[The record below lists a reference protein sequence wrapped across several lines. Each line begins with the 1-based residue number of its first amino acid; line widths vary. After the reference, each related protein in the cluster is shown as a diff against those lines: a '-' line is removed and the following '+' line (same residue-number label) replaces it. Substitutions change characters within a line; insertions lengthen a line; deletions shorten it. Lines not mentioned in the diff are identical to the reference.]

1 MLSRE
6 LQRQV
11 RSSISTTRLDNMKK
25 LLLLFGL
32 LVTCPL
38 IGQTPN
44 YPYSTVQVPGA
55 TGGPPQAGGVNATQ
69 YEINGVPISSSACSG
84 GPCLPLAGGTMTGAT
99 GGAPAAGGINATQ
112 YLQNGMPVGATF
124 DTADA
129 TLWDVFDLHE
139 GSGGTLTGIVNGNT
153 CTFTPTTN
161 QLSWSGNSLV
171 FASGNFQTGI
181 SCAGATNAVIVQVV
195 VDWSTGANSESH
207 YGLFG
212 VANAPVAP
220 IELSIDGYN
229 NNGFAGIPAIT
240 GITGTQYGLA
250 SAGNQ
255 YQVWTEEAGAST
267 YVFKDNL
274 GIAPTNANAGTLTW
288 GVTTP
293 SANATVIGAVTDSLG
308 CTAIANCILRN
319 ATVLG
324 FAIYTSA
331 ASSYSALQTL
341 VSRNETAWAQIAAN
355 HGFQLGPFVNGSPI
369 TKNILFCNGTSIE
382 AGFPVGTNLCAG
394 SLTGLSTST
403 YQPLNAAVPSAR
415 LAASVANLTQAA
427 FYAASPSANSIIAFH
442 GDACTNDMGNGS
454 VTAAACFNNLQ
465 TTVTAYRKLGFTPVL
480 IGTQISRTGQDTN
493 KNTWNAL
500 VRASANMLGYTLCDI
515 AANPLVGADG
525 AYASSTYFQADGI
538 HLKAAGQ
545 AQYAPTIAACVQSAQ
560 GATSSAPT
568 LVSANSYSMTPADNY
583 LVQTITGAAT
593 ATLPDCVGLTGYTY
607 QITNV
612 NAGASATTV
621 SGANSETITGSATI
635 AANVTARFTA
645 QLTSASAGG
654 CYWIRTQ

>member
-1 MLSRE
+1 MRNLA
-6 LQRQV
+6 L
-11 RSSISTTRLDNMKK
+11 T
-25 LLLLFGL
+25 LLLAFGALSAGAQAFSPRNGLCLNPSGVWIPINTGVLGAAAVSYQPINL
-32 LVTCPL
+32 L
-38 IGQTPN
+38 GEN
-44 YPYSTVQVPGA
+44 S
-55 TGGPPQAGGVNATQ
+55 
-69 YEINGVPISSSACSG
+69 NGKWYGLACDASG
-84 GPCLPLAGGTMTGAT
+84 NLTI
-99 GGAPAAGGINATQ
+99 APA
-112 YLQNGMPVGATF
+112 F
-124 DTADA
+124 DTGDA

-139 GSGGTLTGIVNGNT
+139 GSGGTLTGIVNGHT

-161 QLSWSGNSLV
+161 QLSWSGLSLV
-171 FASGNFQTGI
+171 FATGNFQTGI
-181 SCAGATNAVIVQVV
+181 ACTGATNAAIVQVV
-195 VDWSTGANSESH
+195 VNWNTGANSESH

-255 YQVWTEEAGAST
+255 YQVWTEQAGAST

-288 GVTTP
+288 GATTP
-293 SANATVIGAVTDSLG
+293 SANATVIGAATDSLG
-308 CTAIANCILRN
+308 CTAIANCIMRN
-319 ATVLG
+319 ATILG

-331 ASSYSALQTL
+331 APSYSALQTL
-341 VSRNETAWAQIAAN
+341 VSRNEVAWTQIAAN

-382 AGFPVGTNLCAG
+382 SGFPVGTNLCAG

-415 LAASVANLTQAA
+415 LAAGVANLTQAA

-442 GDACTNDMGNGS
+442 GDACTNDMANGGI
-454 VTAAACFNNLQ
+454 TAAACFNNLQ
-465 TTVTAYRKLGFTPVL
+465 ATVTAYRKLGFTPIL

-500 VRASANMLGYTLCDI
+500 VRASASMLGYTLCDI

-560 GATSSAPT
+560 GATAAAPT
-568 LVSANSYSMTPADNY
+568 LVSANSYTMTPADNY
-583 LVQTITGAAT
+583 LVQTTTGAAT
-593 ATLPDCVGLTGYTY
+593 ATLPECIGLTGHPY

-612 NAGASATTV
+612 GTLTDTISAAG
-621 SGANSETITGSATI
+621 SETITGLATI
-635 AANVTARFTA
+635 AGNVTGQFTA
-645 QLTSASAGG
+645 QLTSATAGG
-654 CYWIRTQ
+654 CFWIRTI